1 MPHIVLHVRL
11 RYFSIIP
18 LTIENFLLPCC
29 KVCSVILPW
38 SYAEQVEVGCTFETI
53 FCCSRRNS
61 RFSYFK
67 LNLDSAL
74 CYSGPWKKCPLTCCQ
89 IMYNFPSILNFTSP
103 KMFFNHK
110 EDDSDSHIFSG
121 RTNPSMRFI
130 TLTFCKSVSS
140 CFWIKRRVPKPA
152 LKSVPSR
159 NWLHFL
165 GGLGKNSEC
174 PIPIHSYLKTS
185 PYIILPRKVGG
196 KGLFLQLQYT
206 IAFLSFLRSQKD
218 LLF

>member
-1 MPHIVLHVRL
+1 MCPDIVLHVRL

-18 LTIENFLLPCC
+18 LTIENFLLSCC

-53 FCCSRRNS
+53 FCCSMKK
-61 RFSYFK
+61 FK
-67 LNLDSAL
+67 ILIFQIEPRLSTL
-74 CYSGPWKKCPLTCCQ
+74 LLWTLKKCPLTCCQ
-89 IMYNFPSILNFTSP
+89 ESYLSKNVLQPQRKFIFFSP
-103 KMFFNHK
+103 Q
-110 EDDSDSHIFSG
+110 
-121 RTNPSMRFI
+121 TNPSMRFI

-206 IAFLSFLRSQKD
+206 ISFLSFLRSQKD